1 MSPLFLFIIFTLLLA
16 SGFVVAYFLFVRARA
31 FDPKTLDLELLS
43 VKLAKKEEE
52 KNPDLVKEIA
62 LSEQLVSSL
71 ASLEIPFSL
80 EVAVHS
86 QGEEINFYVG
96 VPKAKTEFVMRQI
109 QGFFPN
115 AQVSQAPFYELF
127 APTGGAAAAT
137 VRLSQSDI
145 VPLRTYA
152 ESGIDTFAPIVST
165 LSKLREQGEG
175 AALQLLLRPAQK
187 KVKGKVLDALA
198 RLKKGE
204 SLRDILGEKSALEQL
219 GSLTKIEVHE
229 DEKEKE
235 KEKQIFVD
243 EEAVK
248 ALTAKIAKPLFH
260 VDVRIL
266 AGADTEDRAQD
277 IVLAIAGS
285 FSQFATPTRN
295 SVSIRKEKNPR
306 PLVSRFS
313 FRQYDPYE
321 AITLNTEEVA
331 SMFHLPTFTT
341 DVPRIKWIKT
351 REAPPPLNL
360 PNDGIV
366 LGESFFRGEAK
377 LVRMKDED
385 RRRHIYIIGQ
395 TGTGK
400 SSSLLLPMSIQDM
413 QAGKGL
419 CVIDPHGELID
430 DILSHVPKDRIDDV
444 IVFNPADVKR
454 PLSLNMLEYNS
465 ANPEEKTFIVNEFL
479 GIFDRLYDLKATG
492 GPQFEQFLR
501 YSLLLLMEDAAN
513 DPPTLV
519 DVPRLFTDEPYRKAK
534 LARIKSPNVIDF
546 WEKEVPKMT
555 GDQSLGNFTPY
566 ITSKFNTFLAND
578 FIRPIVA
585 QPKSAFNF
593 RDVMDSKKIL
603 LVSLAKG
610 KIGDINAQLLGMI
623 ITGRILMAA
632 LSRADMPADERADFY
647 FYIDEFQ
654 NFTTDSISTILSE
667 ARKYKLN
674 LILAHQF
681 IGQLTDDIR
690 DAVFGNVG
698 SMVSFRIGNPDEETL
713 VKIFGPEFTEKDLI
727 SLDNLNVIAK
737 LLIDGQPSKPFNF
750 RTLHPPRGSREV
762 AEKLKELSRLV
773 HGRDGADVEEEVYQ
787 RLRS

>member
-1 MSPLFLFIIFTLLLA
+1 MTPVFFFGLFLLLTFCTLVVLYLL
-16 SGFVVAYFLFVRARA
+16 YIRARA
-31 FDPKTLDLELLS
+31 FDPRALSLELLR
-43 VKLAKKEEE
+43 VKLAKKENE
-52 KNPDLVKEIA
+52 KDPDLVKEIA

-71 ASLEIPFSL
+71 ASLDVPFSL
-80 EVAVHS
+80 EIAVHS
-86 QGEEINFYVG
+86 VGEEINFYIA
-96 VPKAKTEFVMRQI
+96 VPKEKSEFVMRQV

-115 AQVSQAPFYELF
+115 AHVESAPFYELF
-127 APTGGAAAAT
+127 APKSAASVAT
-137 VRLSQSDI
+137 LRLAHNDI

-152 ESGIDTFAPIVST
+152 EASIDTFAPIVST
-165 LSKLREQGEG
+165 LSKLREEGEG
-175 AALQLLLRPAQK
+175 AVVQFVMRPAK
-187 KVKGKVLDALA
+187 PKIKAKFLDALKK
-198 RLKKGE
+198 LKKGE
-204 SLRDILGEKSALEQL
+204 SLRDILGEKSLIEHL
-219 GSLTKIEVHE
+219 GTMTKMDHSEDDKDQIKKEV
-229 DEKEKE
+229 
-235 KEKQIFVD
+235 FVD

-248 ALTAKIAKPLFH
+248 ALTAKMAKPLFN
-260 VDVRIL
+260 VNVRII
-266 AGADTEDRAQD
+266 AGADSDDRAED

-295 SVSIRKEKNPR
+295 SIVVQKEKNKGS
-306 PLVSRFS
+306 LLSRFS

-321 AITLNTEEVA
+321 AIVLNTEEIA

-360 PNDGIV
+360 SPEGIV
-366 LGESFFRGEAK
+366 LGESVFRGEAR

-385 RRRHIYIIGQ
+385 RRRHVYMIGQ

-400 SSSLLLPMSIQDM
+400 SSSLLLPMAIQDM
-413 QAGKGL
+413 QAGKGI
-419 CVIDPHGELID
+419 CVIDPHGGLID

-454 PLSLNMLEYNS
+454 PLSLNMLEYNME
-465 ANPEEKTFIVNEFL
+465 NPEEKTFIVNEFL

-501 YSLLLLMEDAAN
+501 YSLLLLMEDAAY

-519 DVPRLFTDEPYRKAK
+519 DVPRIFTDEPYRKAK

-593 RDVMDSKKIL
+593 RDVMDTKKIL

-610 KIGDINAQLLGMI
+610 KIGDINAQLLGMV

-632 LSRADMPADERADFY
+632 LSRTDIAEEERKDFY

-667 ARKYKLN
+667 ARKYRLN

-698 SMVSFRIGNPDEETL
+698 SMVTFRIGNPDEETF

-727 SLDNLNVIAK
+727 SLDNFNVVAK
-737 LLIDGQPSKPFNF
+737 LLIDGQP
-750 RTLHPPRGSREV
+750 
-762 AEKLKELSRLV
+762 
-773 HGRDGADVEEEVYQ
+773 
-787 RLRS
+787 